1 MADQKC
7 WTCKKYSGGCPWTVE
22 DPEKQRTA
30 FKPVPGWIAVKTVK
44 HDGSEGG
51 MESYQIIDCPMHES
65 DGSEARM
72 EFDNSGPELKY
83 DLDQFR
89 TLFYAGMTDKEIGS
103 RMGMPSSTVQNYKE
117 RIRREQKWRT
127 VWKENR
133 KGQNREEYT

>member
-1 MADQKC
+1 
-7 WTCKKYSGGCPWTVE
+7 
-22 DPEKQRTA
+22 
-30 FKPVPGWIAVKTVK
+30 
-44 HDGSEGG
+44 
-51 MESYQIIDCPMHES
+51 MESYDIIDCPMHES

-103 RMGMPSSTVQNYKE
+103 RMGMPSSTVQNYKD

-133 KGQNREEYT
+133 KGQNREEET

>member
-1 MADQKC
+1 MQPC
-7 WTCKKYSGGCPWTVE
+7 WTCKKCYGDCPWTE
-22 DPEKQRTA
+22 YDPEKRRVL
-30 FKPVPGWIAVKTVK
+30 FNPVPGWTAIKTVK
-44 HDGSEGG
+44 CSGSEVG
-51 MESYQIIDCPMHES
+51 MESYQIIHCPMHES
-65 DGSEARM
+65 DGSESRM

-103 RMGMPSSTVQNYKE
+103 RMGMPSSTVQNYKD

-133 KGQNREEYT
+133 KGKDLEEET

>member
-1 MADQKC
+1 
-7 WTCKKYSGGCPWTVE
+7 
-22 DPEKQRTA
+22 
-30 FKPVPGWIAVKTVK
+30 
-44 HDGSEGG
+44 
-51 MESYQIIDCPMHES
+51 MESYQIIRCPMHES
-65 DGSEARM
+65 DGSESRM

-127 VWKENR
+127 VCKENR
-133 KGQNREEYT
+133 KGKDLEEA